1 MQIYLKEI
9 KIKNFHFSINK
20 FIFAIKNFIS
30 EFMIFDMAIAV
41 ILLWGAYKG
50 FSKGFVVQVASFAA
64 LILGIWGAYHF
75 SGYTTNV
82 VFKNSEN
89 QYIPIISFAITFVA
103 IIILIHLL
111 ARLLTK
117 VIKSISMNIFN
128 RLIGGVFGIA
138 LYAFII
144 SVLLIIVNRIDQE
157 FSFLPEEEIN
167 KSVLY
172 TPLSQFAPNMF
183 PYLRFYELRD
193 SLEKKKE
200 LRERKK
206 QEENHE
212 QNHQKKEH
220 V

>member
-1 MQIYLKEI
+1 VQIYLKEI
-9 KIKNFHFSINK
+9 EIKNFHISINK
-20 FIFAIKNFIS
+20 VIFAVLIYIYDR
-30 EFMIFDMAIAV
+30 MIFDMAIAV

-50 FSKGFVVQVASFAA
+50 FTKGFVIQIASFAA

-75 SGYTTNV
+75 SGYTSDV
-82 VFKNSEN
+82 IFKHSDN

-111 ARLLTK
+111 ARMLTK

-144 SVLLIIVNRIDQE
+144 SVLLIIVNRVDQE

-172 TPLSQFAPNMF
+172 TPLSQFAPKMF
-183 PYLRFYELRD
+183 PYLKFNELRE
-193 SLEKKKE
+193 SLEKKKDIKE
-200 LRERKK
+200 KEQQNKN
-206 QEENHE
+206 QE
-212 QNHQKKEH
+212 QNKQK
-220 V
+220 VNI

>member
-1 MQIYLKEI
+1 
-9 KIKNFHFSINK
+9 
-20 FIFAIKNFIS
+20 
-30 EFMIFDMAIAV
+30 MIFDMAIAV
-41 ILLWGAYKG
+41 VLLWGAYKG
-50 FSKGFVVQVASFAA
+50 FSKGFVIQVASFAA

-75 SGYTTNV
+75 SAYTANV
-82 VFKNSEN
+82 IFKNSDN

-144 SVLLIIVNRIDQE
+144 SVLLIIVNRVDQE

-172 TPLSQFAPNMF
+172 TPLSQFAPNIF

-200 LRERKK
+200 LREKELREKEK

-212 QNHQKKEH
+212 QNHQKMNT
-220 V
+220 

>member
-9 KIKNFHFSINK
+9 EIKNFHISINK
-20 FIFAIKNFIS
+20 VIFAVLIYIYDR
-30 EFMIFDMAIAV
+30 MIFDMAIAV

-50 FSKGFVVQVASFAA
+50 FTKGFVIQIASFAA

-75 SGYTTNV
+75 SGYTSDV
-82 VFKNSEN
+82 IFKHSDN

-111 ARLLTK
+111 ARMLTK

-144 SVLLIIVNRIDQE
+144 SVLLIIVNRVDQE
-157 FSFLPEEEIN
+157 FSFLPDEEIN

-172 TPLSQFAPNMF
+172 TPLSQFAPKMF
-183 PYLRFYELRD
+183 PYLKFNELRE
-193 SLEKKKE
+193 SLEKKKDIKE
-200 LRERKK
+200 KEQQNKN
-206 QEENHE
+206 QE
-212 QNHQKKEH
+212 QNKQK
-220 V
+220 VNI

>member
-9 KIKNFHFSINK
+9 EIKNFHISINK
-20 FIFAIKNFIS
+20 VIFAVLIYIYDR
-30 EFMIFDMAIAV
+30 MIFDMAIAV

-50 FSKGFVVQVASFAA
+50 FTKGFVIQIASFAA

-75 SGYTTNV
+75 SGYTSDV
-82 VFKNSEN
+82 IFKHSDN

-111 ARLLTK
+111 ARMLTK

-144 SVLLIIVNRIDQE
+144 SVLLIIVNRVDQE

-172 TPLSQFAPNMF
+172 TPLSQFAPKMF
-183 PYLRFYELRD
+183 PYLKFNELRE
-193 SLEKKKE
+193 SLEKKKDIKE
-200 LRERKK
+200 KEQQNKN
-206 QEENHE
+206 QE
-212 QNHQKKEH
+212 QNKQK
-220 V
+220 VNI

>member
-1 MQIYLKEI
+1 
-9 KIKNFHFSINK
+9 
-20 FIFAIKNFIS
+20 
-30 EFMIFDMAIAV
+30 MIFDMVIAV

-50 FSKGFVVQVASFAA
+50 FTKGFVIQIASFAA

-75 SGYTTNV
+75 SGYTSNV
-82 VFKNSEN
+82 IFKHSEN

-111 ARLLTK
+111 ARMLTK

-144 SVLLIIVNRIDQE
+144 SVLLIIVNRVDQE

-172 TPLSQFAPNMF
+172 TPLSQFAPKMF
-183 PYLRFYELRD
+183 PYLKFNELKE
-193 SLEKKKE
+193 SLEKKKDMKE
-200 LRERKK
+200 KEQHNKN
-206 QEENHE
+206 QE
-212 QNHQKKEH
+212 QNKQK
-220 V
+220 VNT